1 MCVYCFVLLCSVL
14 CVCVCGFVLS
24 VHSMQKQDLQG
35 CVVLCFTTNPYYTL
49 QYYALLCFFCFIL
62 FVCFVLI
69 CVLCVYVFVSKLVF
83 LFLMYLIVAKGKL
96 LGLASGNKFVP
107 KV

>member
-1 MCVYCFVLLCSVL
+1 MCVYCFVLF

-49 QYYALLCFFCFIL
+49 QYYALLCFFVSFCL
-62 FVCFVLI
+62 FVCFNFCFV
-69 CVLCVYVFVSKLVF
+69 CVCVCVKIGLFVPDVSDCRERK
-83 LFLMYLIVAKGKL
+83 AL